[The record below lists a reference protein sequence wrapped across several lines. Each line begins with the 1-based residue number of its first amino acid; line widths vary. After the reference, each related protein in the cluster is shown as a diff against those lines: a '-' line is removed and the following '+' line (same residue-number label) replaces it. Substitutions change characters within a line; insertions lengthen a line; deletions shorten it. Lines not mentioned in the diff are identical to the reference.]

1 MFDSLS
7 NNNAIYPQ
15 AAEIIRDGGV
25 IAYPTEGVWGLG
37 CDPDNAQAV
46 SKILQIKSRPMQK
59 GLILIGSE
67 LEHISLYLKGL
78 RDKDFDAIVQSKG
91 KGISWLIPNNA
102 NAKEIVSGGQAT
114 LVVRLTDHPVV
125 TEICQAFSG
134 AIVSTSANPSGQSPA
149 ISAEQVNNYFG
160 DTLNMIV
167 PGVLGGQNGPSE
179 IRDIQTG
186 KVLREAGA

>member
-1 MFDSLS
+1 MSDSFS
-7 NNNAIYPQ
+7 KNSAIYPQ

-46 SKILQIKSRPMQK
+46 SKILQIKSRPMHK

-91 KGISWLIPNNA
+91 KGISWLVPNNKSA
-102 NAKEIVSGGQAT
+102 ADFISGGQST
-114 LVVRLTDHPVV
+114 LVIRLTNHPVV
-125 TEICQAFSG
+125 AGICQAFSN
-134 AIVSTSANPSGQSPA
+134 AIVSTSANPSGEPPA
-149 ISAEQVNNYFG
+149 NSADQVNNYF
-160 DTLNMIV
+160 DDQINMIV
-167 PGVLGGQNGPSE
+167 PGALGSQNGASE

>member
-1 MFDSLS
+1 MSDSFS
-7 NNNAIYPQ
+7 KNSAIYPQ

-46 SKILQIKSRPMQK
+46 SKILQIKSRPMHK

-91 KGISWLIPNNA
+91 KGISWLIPNNG
-102 NAKEIVSGGQAT
+102 NAEEIVSGGQAT

-125 TEICQAFSG
+125 TEICHAFSG
-134 AIVSTSANPSGQSPA
+134 AIVSTSANPSGQPPA
-149 ISAEQVNNYFG
+149 ISAEQVSNYFG
-160 DTLNMIV
+160 DSLNMIV

-179 IRDIQTG
+179 IRDIQTE